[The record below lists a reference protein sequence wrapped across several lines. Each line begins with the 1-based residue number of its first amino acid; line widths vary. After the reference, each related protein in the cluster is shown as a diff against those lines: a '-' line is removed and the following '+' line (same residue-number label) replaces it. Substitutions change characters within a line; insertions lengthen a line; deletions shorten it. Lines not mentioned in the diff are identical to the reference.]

1 MPAPRLLLL
10 HPRDEFPKD
19 GDVRAQRLAP
29 LGGQGDPRRPM
40 TQVDALAALDI
51 GDRHEC
57 GHVFGQHRVADVKAV
72 AQGRELRLR
81 YGGKHRHELEAR
93 RGLDAGIEAG
103 RQRDNTTRST
113 TPATASAP
121 RIAINPADSPRL
133 CDAGS
138 PWYLRHHS
146 RPLKA
151 YAAPPATAQ
160 AAASHHI
167 RLN

>member
-1 MPAPRLLLL
+1 MPASRLLLL
-10 HPRDEFPKD
+10 HPRDEFPKG

-29 LGGQGDPRRPM
+29 RGGQGDPRRPM

-51 GDRHEC
+51 VDLHEC

-81 YGGKHRHELEAR
+81 YGGEHRHELEAG
-93 RGLDAGIEAG
+93 RGLDVGIEAG
-103 RQRDNTTRST
+103 HQRSNTRST
-113 TPATASAP
+113 SPAIATAP
-121 RIAINPADSPRL
+121 RIAIHPTDSPRL

-138 PWYLRHHS
+138 PWYLRHQR

-151 YAAPPATAQ
+151 NAAPPATC
-160 AAASHHI
+160 
-167 RLN
+167 LL